1 MIVSDRV
8 FEWLYEMAIGLSRGV
23 SQLWLFLQR
32 DINTFF
38 GLESD
43 SWFAGFFSYLGIGD
57 WSILELFTIGGL
69 IVLLTFKLV
78 KSILS

>member
-1 MIVSDRV
+1 MIVSERV

-23 SQLWLFLQR
+23 SQLWLFLQK
-32 DINTFF
+32 DINTFL

-43 SWFAGFFSYLGIGD
+43 SWFAGFFNYLGIGD
-57 WSILELFTIGGL
+57 WSILELFTMSGL

-78 KSILS
+78 KSFLS

>member
-1 MIVSDRV
+1 MIVSYRI
-8 FEWLYEMAIGLSRGV
+8 FEWLYEIAIDLSRGV

-32 DINTFF
+32 DINTFLGF
-38 GLESD
+38 ESD

-78 KSILS
+78 KLFFS

>member
-1 MIVSDRV
+1 MIVSSEV

-23 SQLWLFLQR
+23 SQLWLLLQK
-32 DINTFF
+32 DIITLI
-38 GLESD
+38 GLEND
-43 SWFAGFFSYLGIGD
+43 SWFAGFFNYLGIGD

-78 KSILS
+78 KSFLS

>member
-1 MIVSDRV
+1 MIVSYRV
-8 FEWLYEMAIGLSRGV
+8 FEWLYEVAIDLSRGV
-23 SQLWLFLQR
+23 SQLWLLLQR
-32 DINTFF
+32 DINTFL

-43 SWFAGFFSYLGIGD
+43 SWFAGFFNYLGIGD

-78 KSILS
+78 KSFLS